1 MTAKIVKLALE
12 IIGVLVAGAVIAI
25 LALGWRL
32 TTGPISLDFAR
43 GLLEDAL
50 TPAELPINVTIG
62 EPVLTWKGWTRV
74 FDVTVNDVQ
83 LTGYD
88 GALYAKAP
96 SVQVRLSVR
105 ALAEGLAAPIR
116 ITVNQP
122 TIRLGKALTTRQT
135 APVLETH
142 GPFDEPWVSE
152 LLREFAAPSNAA
164 NSAPSRL
171 SHLRL
176 VELNDA
182 TIELPWSKRAG
193 MWALRGLNARISRR
207 EGTLR
212 LNSTAVAS
220 IDGAVTDVDLDLHYD
235 TGPERVAGSIKLGG
249 LPFSSITRAA
259 PVIADQ
265 ITWSAP
271 LDAAV
276 EFTLQPPSTLL
287 KVSGTLTTKQGT
299 LGLPGLYPAP
309 IPLQALTLQAAYDAA
324 SETLDISALQVRQ
337 GEVSANARL
346 SIEDLF
352 GVAKVTFQAS
362 TENFP
367 GSQLEHYWPPRLGID
382 ARAWIIKNLEG
393 GSVPKATV
401 ELAASIDLSDPQ
413 SLALTRLR
421 GGINFTGVTAHYF
434 RPLPPVVQINGRAEF
449 DQTKFD
455 ITFDSGRLN
464 DLIFSKS
471 TARFLDLDTGQKR
484 AAIEVSAR
492 GPIRTAL
499 EVLNH
504 EKLALTQRIGLVP
517 NTVTGLA
524 DTRVRFA
531 FPLTHSLTLNQVDFT
546 ASGTMEGVGIPGVAF
561 DHALSEGVL
570 TLDLTREGMRVN
582 GTGLLAGASANVTL
596 DEVFTERSRIR
607 QRKHLTGI
615 FDDAAIT
622 NLGLPSFMTLE
633 GPVMVDVEML
643 NLADGNAEVSALLD
657 LRDTDM
663 AIPALKWSKPAGAA
677 GRVRFLLDMQA
688 DQVQSLH
695 SASLLAADLGID
707 LAADFQS
714 DTGVLKRI
722 LINQLVLGD
731 STMAGVINAR
741 PEGLFEATLSGDR
754 LDIQRFLEVEPAE
767 PSTPSPPISIN
778 ARFKEILIGALPPIT
793 DTILTLHHN
802 GRLLNDIQLTG
813 QIGDE
818 PITIAYA
825 VADGAKRFEILS
837 EDAGRV
843 LRGFDILDSIEGG
856 RLAVAGITTGQGD
869 SAHTTI
875 DLSIQEFGLINAPL
889 LAQLL
894 NAAFL
899 PGLVDTLRGRG
910 IRFESLN
917 AKISV
922 TRERAEILDALAF
935 GSSLGISASGG
946 INHLARTIDMNGMLV
961 PAYGLSRLIDQI
973 PILGHIL
980 TGGEKEGLLAA
991 EYLLRGSLDSPT
1003 VTVNPLTAFAP
1014 GFLRA
1019 LVKATNLPSGQPVAP
1034 AHQIPKQER

>member
-1 MTAKIVKLALE
+1 
-12 IIGVLVAGAVIAI
+12 
-25 LALGWRL
+25 
-32 TTGPISLDFAR
+32 
-43 GLLEDAL
+43 
-50 TPAELPINVTIG
+50 
-62 EPVLTWKGWTRV
+62 WKGWTRV

-83 LTGYD
+83 LAGYD

-105 ALAEGLAAPIR
+105 ALAEGIAAPIR

-122 TIRLGKALTTRQT
+122 MIRLGKALTTSQT
-135 APVLETH
+135 VPVPETH
-142 GPFDEPWVSE
+142 DPLDEPWVSE

-164 NSAPSRL
+164 NSEPGRL

-182 TIELPWSKRAG
+182 TIELPWSERAG
-193 MWALRGLNARISRR
+193 MLAVRGLNATISRH

-220 IDGAVTDVDLDLHYD
+220 IDGAVTDVGLDLHYD
-235 TGPERVAGSIKLGG
+235 AGPERVVGSVKLGG

-259 PVIADQ
+259 PVIVEKIA
-265 ITWSAP
+265 WSAP

-276 EFTLQPPSTLL
+276 AFTLQPPSTLV
-287 KVSGTLTTKQGT
+287 KVSGTLATKQGT

-309 IPLQALTLQAAYDAA
+309 IALEALTLQAAYDAA

-337 GEVSANARL
+337 GEVSANARI
-346 SIEDLF
+346 SIKDLF

-367 GSQLEHYWPPRLGID
+367 GSQLEHYWPPKLGID
-382 ARAWIIKNLEG
+382 ARTWIIENLEG

-401 ELAASIDLSDPQ
+401 ELAASIDLADPQ
-413 SLALTRLR
+413 SLALTRLG
-421 GGINFTGVTAHYF
+421 GGIEFTDVTAHYF
-434 RPLPPVVQINGRAEF
+434 RPLPPVTQINGRAEF

-455 ITFDSGRLN
+455 VTLDSGRLN

-471 TARFLDLDTGQKR
+471 TARFLDLDTGHER
-484 AAIEVSAR
+484 AEIEASAR

-499 EVLNH
+499 EVLDH
-504 EKLALTQRIGLVP
+504 EKLALAQRIGLGP

-524 DTRVRFA
+524 DSRVRFA
-531 FPLTHSLTLNQVDFT
+531 FPLAHSLTLNQVDFA
-546 ASGTMEGVGIPGVAF
+546 ASATMEGVGIPDVAF
-561 DHALSEGVL
+561 DHALSEGML

-596 DEVFTERSRIR
+596 DEVFTEKSRIR
-607 QRKHLTGI
+607 RRKHLTGT

-622 NLGLPSFMTLE
+622 DLGLPAFVTLD

-643 NLADGNAEVSALLD
+643 NLADGNAEVSAVLD
-657 LRDTDM
+657 LRDTGM

-688 DQVQSLH
+688 DQARSLY

-707 LAADFQS
+707 LAADFQP
-714 DTGVLKRI
+714 DTGALKRVR
-722 LINQLVLGD
+722 INQLVLGD

-741 PEGLFEATLSGDR
+741 PEGFFEATFSGDR
-754 LDIQRFLEVEPAE
+754 LDIRRFIEGEATESSAP
-767 PSTPSPPISIN
+767 TPPISIN
-778 ARFKEILIGALPPIT
+778 ARFKEIHIGALPPIT
-793 DTILTLHHN
+793 DTILTLRHD

-813 QIGDE
+813 HIGDE
-818 PITIAYA
+818 PITIGYA
-825 VADGAKRFEILS
+825 VADDAKRFEILS

-843 LRGFDILDSIEGG
+843 LHGFDILDSIEGG

-869 SAHTTI
+869 SEHTVI
-875 DLSIQEFGLINAPL
+875 DLSVQEFGLINAPL

-899 PGLVDTLRGRG
+899 PGLVDILGGRG
-910 IRFESLN
+910 IRFESLT
-917 AKISV
+917 AKIDV
-922 TRERAEILDALAF
+922 TKERAEIIDALAF

-946 INHLARTIDMNGMLV
+946 IDRLARTIDMNGMLV

-973 PILGHIL
+973 PILGRIL

-991 EYLLRGSLDSPT
+991 EYLVRGSIDGPT

-1019 LVKATNLPSGQPVAP
+1019 LVKATNLPASQPLTP
-1034 AHQIPKQER
+1034 AHQIPKQDR

>member
-1 MTAKIVKLALE
+1 VTAKIVKLTLE
-12 IIGVLVAGAVIAI
+12 IIGVLVAGVVIAI

-50 TPAELPINVTIG
+50 TPVELPINITIG

-83 LTGYD
+83 LDGYD

-105 ALAEGLAAPIR
+105 ALAEGIAAPIR
-116 ITVNQP
+116 ITFNQP

-135 APVLETH
+135 APVLETRDT
-142 GPFDEPWVSE
+142 FDEPWVSE

-164 NSAPSRL
+164 NSEPSRL
-171 SHLRL
+171 SYLRL

-182 TIELPWSKRAG
+182 TIELPWSERAG
-193 MWALRGLNARISRR
+193 MLALRDLNATISRR
-207 EGTLR
+207 EGALR
-212 LNSTAVAS
+212 FNSTAVAS
-220 IDGAVTDVDLDLHYD
+220 IDGAVTDVGLGLHYD
-235 TGPERVAGSIKLGG
+235 AGLERVVGSVKLGG
-249 LPFSSITRAA
+249 LPFSSITRAV

-265 ITWSAP
+265 IAWSAL

-276 EFTLQPPSTLL
+276 DFTLQPLSTLL
-287 KVSGTLTTKQGT
+287 GVSGTLTTKQGT
-299 LGLPGLYPAP
+299 LGLPGFYPAP
-309 IPLQALTLQAAYDAA
+309 IALQALTLQAAYDAT
-324 SETLDISALQVRQ
+324 SETLDISALQVHQ

-352 GVAKVTFQAS
+352 GVAKVTLQAS

-367 GSQLEHYWPPRLGID
+367 GSQLAHYWPPKLGID
-382 ARAWIIKNLEG
+382 ARGWIIENLKG

-413 SLALTRLR
+413 SLELTQLR
-421 GGINFTGVTAHYF
+421 GGIDFTGVTAHYF
-434 RPLPPVVQINGRAEF
+434 RPLPPISQIHGRAEF

-455 ITFDSGRLN
+455 VTLDSGRLN
-464 DLIFSKS
+464 DLTFSKS
-471 TARFLDLDTGQKR
+471 TARFLDLGTGHER
-484 AAIEVSAR
+484 VEIEASAR

-499 EVLNH
+499 EVLDH
-504 EKLALTQRIGLVP
+504 EKLTLAQRIGLVP
-517 NTVTGLA
+517 NTITGLA

-531 FPLTHSLTLNQVDFT
+531 FPLAHSLTLNQVDFA
-546 ASGTMEGVGIPGVAF
+546 ASATMEGVGIPGIAF

-596 DEVFTERSRIR
+596 DEVFTEKSRIR
-607 QRKHLTGI
+607 RRKHLTGT
-615 FDDAAIT
+615 FDDTAIT
-622 NLGLPSFMTLE
+622 NLGLPAFVTLE

-643 NLADGNAEVSALLD
+643 NLADGTAEVSALLD
-657 LRDTDM
+657 LRDTNM

-688 DQVQSLH
+688 DQVRSLH

-707 LAADFQS
+707 LAADFRP
-714 DTGVLKRI
+714 DTGALKRVR
-722 LINQLVLGD
+722 INQLVLDD
-731 STMAGVINAR
+731 STMTGVINAR

-754 LDIQRFLEVEPAE
+754 LDILRFLEGEPAE
-767 PSTPSPPISIN
+767 PSAPTPPISIN
-778 ARFKEILIGALPPIT
+778 ARFKEIHISALPPIT
-793 DTILTLHHN
+793 DTILTLRHD

-813 QIGDE
+813 HIGDE
-818 PITIAYA
+818 PITIGYA
-825 VADGAKRFEILS
+825 VADDAKRFEFLS
-837 EDAGRV
+837 KDAGRV
-843 LRGFDILDSIEGG
+843 LRGFEILDSVEGG
-856 RLAVAGITTGQGD
+856 HLAVAGMTTGQGD
-869 SAHTTI
+869 SEHTVI
-875 DLSIQEFGLINAPL
+875 DLSIQEFELINAPL

-899 PGLVDTLRGRG
+899 PGLVDILRGRG
-910 IRFESLN
+910 IRFESLT
-917 AKISV
+917 AKIDV
-922 TRERAEILDALAF
+922 TRESAEILDALAF
-935 GSSLGISASGG
+935 GSSLGISASGV
-946 INHLARTIDMNGMLV
+946 IDRLARTIDMNGMLV

-973 PILGHIL
+973 PILGRIL

-991 EYLLRGSLDSPT
+991 EYLVRGSLDGPT
-1003 VTVNPLTAFAP
+1003 VTVNPLTALTP
-1014 GFLRA
+1014 GFLRT
-1019 LVKATNLPSGQPVAP
+1019 LVKAIQRPSGQPVSP
-1034 AHQIPKQER
+1034 AHQIPTQDR